1 MTRNNAREIAVHLV
15 FSMGFGGRS
24 AGEVLSGELNR
35 ERFGALGQ
43 ESPLYAQYPNEKQRE
58 YIRTLVE
65 GVAAHGEELDGYIS
79 RYAVGWSLGR
89 IPRMARAILRTAM
102 YEVLYM
108 PDVPNASAID
118 AAVELTKQYEPQEV
132 ASFVNGI
139 LGTFMRTELP
149 QEAETAQEE
158 ETAGEREEP
167 AGQGED

>member
-139 LGTFMRTELP
+139 LDTFVRTELP
-149 QEAETAQEE
+149 DEPVGEQAEPEADGEE
-158 ETAGEREEP
+158 VPGGE
-167 AGQGED
+167 A